1 MMIVRYAGLLVYLA
15 AAAVTDIRKK
25 EVSVKAAGIAAVL
38 AVTLRIAAGEK
49 DLFSWMAGLLPG
61 ILVLLVGKVTKEA
74 VGYGDGIAILVCG
87 LFLGA
92 GGCTGCV
99 IIGLFLTFP
108 VSLVLLVWKKAD
120 RKSRMPFLPFLLA
133 GYGIWFLTGLK
144 IR

>member
-1 MMIVRYAGLLVYLA
+1 MTNVRYAGLLVYLA
-15 AAAVTDIRKK
+15 AAAVTDIRKQ
-25 EVSVKAAGIAAVL
+25 EVSVKTAGVAAVL
-38 AVTLRIAAGEK
+38 AVILRMAAG
-49 DLFSWMAGLLPG
+49 DINLLSWLAGLLPG
-61 ILVLLVGKVTKEA
+61 ILVLLIGKVTGEV

-92 GGCTGCV
+92 RGCTGCV

-108 VSLVLLVWKKAD
+108 VSLVLLLWKKAD